1 MKNIFFI
8 SVIWKWRSYSD
19 PDSGTTEVEAS
30 VETDAGIADSSG
42 QTEVTTE
49 TTGAAE
55 ADGNNAA
62 AGNTVAAGAGATS
75 VTVDEPQAG
84 FLSLFEVVVVTTEPK
99 VE

>member
-1 MKNIFFI
+1 M
-8 SVIWKWRSYSD
+8 
-19 PDSGTTEVEAS
+19 EAS

-49 TTGAAE
+49 TAGAAE
-55 ADGNNAA
+55 ADGNNVA

-75 VTVDEPQAG
+75 VTVDETQAG
-84 FLSLFEVVVVTTEPK
+84 VLSLFEVVVVVVTTEPK